1 MKEIYVQPNINVTA
15 LDIENGLMAGTIEL
29 NNELNTN
36 PALVK
41 PMELEDDEWED
52 AGLSEGSSTNLWTR

>member
-1 MKEIYVQPNINVTA
+1 MKEMYVQPNIHVTA

-29 NNELNTN
+29 NNELNPK

-41 PMELEDDEWED
+41 PVELVDEEWED
-52 AGLSEGSSTNLWTR
+52 EGSSTNLWTR